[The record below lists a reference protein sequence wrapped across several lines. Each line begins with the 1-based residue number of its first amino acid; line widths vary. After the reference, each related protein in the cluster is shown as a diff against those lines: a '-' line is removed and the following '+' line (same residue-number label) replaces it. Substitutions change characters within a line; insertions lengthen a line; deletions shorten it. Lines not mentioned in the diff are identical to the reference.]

1 MTRLI
6 DLYTSHTGKVSD
18 KWSSY
23 LSTYDDWFRAYT
35 NRPLRILE
43 IGIQNGGSLEIW
55 AKYFSNASLIVGCDI
70 NPLCADLSYDADYIK
85 VVVGDANAD
94 DIRAKIMAFSDTY
107 DIIIDD
113 GSHMSRDIVVSF
125 AKYFPLLAEGG
136 IYVAEDLHCSY
147 WENFEGGIEAPYAS
161 VNFFQAAVRSGEP
174 RALGGRCT
182 CLRCAVLLQNHL

>member
-1 MTRLI
+1 MCAFRGANDKIDAMDDSRMTRLI

-23 LSTYDDWFRAYT
+23 LSTYDDWFRPYT

-55 AKYFSNASLIVGCDI
+55 AKYFPNASLIVGCDI
-70 NPLCADLSYDADYIK
+70 NPLCAELSYDDAHIK
-85 VVVGDANAD
+85 VVVGDANTD
-94 DIRAKIMAFSDTY
+94 DIRARIMAFSDTY

-113 GSHMSRDIVVSF
+113 GSHVSRDIVVSF

-147 WENFEGGIEAPYAS
+147 TPSPAEAEFDDLTA
-161 VNFFQAAVRSGEP
+161 G
-174 RALGGRCT
+174 LGT
-182 CLRCAVLLQNHL
+182 IQLYP